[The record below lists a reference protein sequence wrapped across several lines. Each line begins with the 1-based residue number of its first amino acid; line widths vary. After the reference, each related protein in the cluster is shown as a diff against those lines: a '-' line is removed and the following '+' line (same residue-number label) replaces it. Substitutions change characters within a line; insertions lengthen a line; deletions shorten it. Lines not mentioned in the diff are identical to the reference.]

1 MLQAQ
6 EVTSET
12 CPSCV
17 SDYNQAPGSRAAGP
31 ERSPAHKDGKLDL
44 KLFDFIARPT
54 PIRSAT
60 SGDFRN

>member
-31 ERSPAHKDGKLDL
+31 ERSPAHKDGKPDL
-44 KLFDFIARPT
+44 KLFDFIAADPHPECNER
-54 PIRSAT
+54 
-60 SGDFRN
+60 